1 MNYFAPLTLSIFM
14 HLGLVLSFSNLFK
27 IDLDSFSLYQ
37 LDPIPAYIIFEKAEK
52 LQKKPNQ
59 INVSK
64 VKALKVVNKTESIML
79 SEPSI
84 AIREINEALE
94 KPSIIEIDESYQTE
108 ISKYSFIIKK
118 QIISQWR
125 KPSQL
130 SSDLKVEIRLTL
142 VPTGEII
149 NAKILK
155 TSGNQIFDDSALRA
169 ISKVG
174 TFENLQ
180 MPSSLFEKQFRQFI
194 LVFNPE

>member
-1 MNYFAPLTLSIFM
+1 
-14 HLGLVLSFSNLFK
+14 
-27 IDLDSFSLYQ
+27 
-37 LDPIPAYIIFEKAEK
+37 
-52 LQKKPNQ
+52 
-59 INVSK
+59 
-64 VKALKVVNKTESIML
+64 ML

-118 QIISQWR
+118 QIVSQWR